1 MAGSA
6 VFALSLTGCG
16 TDDSGDSA
24 QSATTTTS
32 PAPVAVD
39 NAKAGMF
46 VVSYRNAFPDLTQGR
61 EDRELAEM
69 FSGICGG
76 IAAGESQDAVVADIV
91 ARTDSAA
98 TTEQALAIYATARY
112 MC

>member
-1 MAGSA
+1 MTGSA
-6 VFALSLTGCG
+6 VVALLLTGCG
-16 TDDSGDSA
+16 TDDSPQSA
-24 QSATTTTS
+24 ATTTTT
-32 PAPVAVD
+32 APTGAVD

-61 EDRELAEM
+61 EDREIAEL
-69 FSGICGG
+69 FSAICGG

-91 ARTDSAA
+91 TRTDSAA
-98 TTEQALAIYATARY
+98 TTDQALAIYATARY